1 MNKVSIEKY
10 PGEIAYSG
18 LLTGEFFHL
27 CNSRG
32 YPMVWIKG
40 QSCSIRLVDG
50 KQSSFGDETILVT
63 RIPAGT
69 EFTFTVSPTIKGT

>member
-10 PGEIAYSG
+10 PGEIAYSD
-18 LLTGEFFHL
+18 LLIGEFFHL

-32 YPMVWIKG
+32 FPMVWIKG
-40 QSCSIRLVDG
+40 QTSSIRLADG
-50 KQSSFGDETILVT
+50 KQTSFGDGTTLVT

-69 EFTFTVSPTIKGT
+69 EFTFTVQPSTKGT